1 MITIYGSPRTSS
13 GRCYW
18 TLEEIGIEYQEKS
31 IDFKEKEHLSPE
43 FLKLNPNGK
52 IPALVDGDFVCWESM
67 AINMY
72 LCEKYKP
79 DLLGKTPQTKGL
91 SYQWSFWANGD
102 LQIPLIEN
110 FIQLIFVPDAQR
122 DHTIIDKNLE
132 KLPELF
138 EMLDKNLQETK
149 YLTGD
154 EFTLA
159 DLNTASV
166 VMITEAINFDLSPY
180 GHIIKWI
187 KSIKDR
193 SAFQR
198 YQVLRN

>member
-1 MITIYGSPRTSS
+1 MITIYGSPKTSS

-18 TLEEIGIEYQEKS
+18 TLEEIGIEYQEKA
-31 IDFKEKEHLSPE
+31 INFKEKEHLSPE

-72 LCEKYKP
+72 LCETYKP
-79 DLLGKTPQTKGL
+79 ELLGKNSEAKGL
-91 SYQWSFWANGD
+91 SFQWSFWANGD
-102 LQIPLIEN
+102 LQTPLIEN
-110 FIQLIFVPDAQR
+110 FIQLVFVPEAKR
-122 DHTIIDKNLE
+122 DQSIIDKNLK

-138 EMLDKNLQETK
+138 EMLDKNLETSK
-149 YLTGD
+149 YLAGD

-166 VMITEAINFDLSPY
+166 VLITEAINLDLS
-180 GHIIKWI
+180 KFKNLTNWLNT
-187 KSIKDR
+187 IKDR
-193 SAFQR
+193 SAFKR
-198 YQVLRN
+198 YQKLRN